1 MTSATRL
8 RSLGDLAPVA
18 VAVLSAESFL
28 PFDRGPR
35 CECGIA
41 GDETATPAEIRE
53 ATPAIDA

>member
-41 GDETATPAEIRE
+41 GDETARPAEIRE